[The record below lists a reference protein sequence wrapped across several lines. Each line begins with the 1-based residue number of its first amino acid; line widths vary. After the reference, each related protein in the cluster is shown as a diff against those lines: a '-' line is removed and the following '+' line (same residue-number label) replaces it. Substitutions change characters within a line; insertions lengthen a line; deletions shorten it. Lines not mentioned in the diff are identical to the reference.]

1 VTWRKGHMMQRHPR
15 AFTLVELLV
24 VIAVLGVLMS
34 LLIPTLAKVKDAA
47 IRAKCMSNLKQWG
60 MTVHM

>member
-1 VTWRKGHMMQRHPR
+1 MQRHPR